1 MTTDS
6 QSYFSNAYP
15 GEHETFGG
23 NIYRLDKAP
32 KYAVGFRISRQ
43 DGNVYRYSQYGA
55 ATNRGVLVAMDDSA
69 AVVNNSDN
77 ALLDPTDAANSGDGA
92 IGSKFI
98 QIKSNTTVAD
108 QYSGGY
114 LSTANDTG
122 EGYTYRIKGNTTAD
136 TATGAP
142 AAGQYRLELYD
153 KLQVAIDST
162 TDIAIVGNMWSDLKI
177 AVSGSDAAVS
187 GVSCATATATY
198 PYLFTQTWG
207 VCTCLQSANVP
218 GSAGGIL
225 VLSDVTSGAVGAFSG
240 GSVGTVASELLDL
253 QPIVGY
259 CLDPAA
265 SAEHSTIY
273 LQIAP

>member
-1 MTTDS
+1 MTTDA

-23 NIYRLDKAP
+23 NIYRLDAGP

-77 ALLDPTDAANSGDGA
+77 ALLDPTDAATSGDGG
-92 IGSKFI
+92 IGSRFI
-98 QIKSNTTVAD
+98 QVKGQAQTRD

-114 LSTANDTG
+114 LSTSNDTG
-122 EGYTYRIKGNTTAD
+122 EGYTYRIKGNTGATL
-136 TATGAP
+136 ATGAP
-142 AAGQYRLELYD
+142 VVGQYRLELYD

-162 TDIAIVGNMWSDLKI
+162 TDIAIVGNLWSDLKV
-177 AVSGSDAAVS
+177 AVSGSDAAVA
-187 GVSCATATATY
+187 GVSCATATAAL
-198 PYLFTQTWG
+198 PYSFTQTWG
-207 VCTCLQSANVP
+207 VCNCLQSANV
-218 GSAGGIL
+218 SAVGGIV
-225 VLSDVTSGAVGAFSG
+225 VLSDLTSGAVGAFAG
-240 GSVGTVASELLDL
+240 GSIGTVANELLDL
-253 QPIVGY
+253 QPVVGY
-259 CLDPAA
+259 MIDPAA

-273 LQIAP
+273 LQVAS